1 MVEPWP
7 WRRPDLEHYIL
18 KAGQSEKVAQM
29 RVLPSARPIHRFLS
43 SQHSLTG
50 EQHPGLFAAFISPST
65 SLHRDGPPGSFF
77 SPATLLHPG
86 LPLTLS
92 SALPWMLLLT
102 RLAAR

>member
-7 WRRPDLEHYIL
+7 WRRPDLESYIL
-18 KAGQSEKVAQM
+18 KAGPSEKVAQM

-43 SQHSLTG
+43 GQQSLTG

-77 SPATLLHPG
+77 HLPLYSPG
-86 LPLTLS
+86 LPTHVVQCS
-92 SALPWMLLLT
+92 SLDVAPN
-102 RLAAR
+102 